1 MKILYLPAY
10 FFPEQAASSYIN
22 NNRNQAFADAG
33 FDTIVYVP
41 TPCRGVDQDV
51 RKKYCSKQYRKE
63 LMYNGK
69 MTVHRFPLYAEGKN
83 PILRALRY
91 TLCWIKQFNRG
102 LFAKDIDCIYLASTP
117 PIQGVLGGMLKKLKK
132 VPFVYNL
139 QDIFPDSLVG
149 TGLAKKDGLLWKIG
163 RRIENFTYRNA
174 DKIIVI
180 SQDFKRNI
188 MAKGVPEEK
197 IEVVYNWVDENAITP
212 VKDEENEL
220 FEEFGISMD
229 KFRVV
234 YAGNL
239 GNAQNIE
246 IIVNAARRLKDNKEI
261 EFIIF
266 GKGGLEDEIKATKAK
281 EQLDNLKILPLQPYE
296 RVAKVYGL
304 GHVCIVAC
312 KPGLGGAAMPSK
324 TWSIMSSGRAV
335 LANFDEGE
343 LKEIVKGG
351 PSTLRGASGTA
362 GSGTAK
368 PCGVFTKAGDLEGF
382 VAAIEELSQ
391 HPERCAEMG
400 RNGRQFILEN
410 LTREVGTRKYVEVIK
425 GVVDR

>member
-1 MKILYLPAY
+1 MKVLSFNAY
-10 FFPEQAASSYIN
+10 YTPEFAASLFLEEDI
-22 NNRNQAFADAG
+22 AEGFAKAG
-33 FDTIVYVP
+33 LDNEMYVP
-41 TPCRGVDQDV
+41 TPSRGVSDEV
-51 RKKYCSKQYRKE
+51 RAAYKSKKEEFFFDNRLRVVRYD
-63 LMYNGK
+63 LMK
-69 MTVHRFPLYAEGKN
+69 EGKN

-91 TLCWIKQFNRG
+91 FLQNYKQYKCG
-102 LFAKDIDCIYLASTP
+102 IHSKDIDAIFCGSTP
-117 PIQGVLGGMLKKLKK
+117 PTQGLMAGFVKKNLCKK
-132 VPFVYNL
+132 FNKYIPFVYNL
-139 QDIFPDSLVG
+139 QDVFPDSLVG
-149 TGLAKKDGLLWKIG
+149 TGLAKKGGLLWKIG
-163 RRIENFTYRNA
+163 RKVENKTYKNA

-180 SQDFKRNI
+180 SQDFKKNLI
-188 MAKGVPEEK
+188 EKGVPEEK

-220 FEEFGISMD
+220 FEEFGISRD

-246 IIVNAARRLKDNKEI
+246 IIINAARRLKDNKQI

-281 EQLDNLKILPLQPYE
+281 ELLDNLKILPLQPYE

-343 LKEIVKGG
+343 LKEILEGG
-351 PSTLRGASGTA
+351 SAFRQAQGPQ
-362 GSGTAK
+362 
-368 PCGVFTKAGDLEGF
+368 PCGVFTKAGDLDGF
-382 VAAIEELSQ
+382 VNAIVELSQ

-400 RNGRQFILEN
+400 RNGRRFILEN
-410 LTREVGTRKYVEVIK
+410 LTREVGTQKYVEVIK
-425 GVVDR
+425 SVVNK